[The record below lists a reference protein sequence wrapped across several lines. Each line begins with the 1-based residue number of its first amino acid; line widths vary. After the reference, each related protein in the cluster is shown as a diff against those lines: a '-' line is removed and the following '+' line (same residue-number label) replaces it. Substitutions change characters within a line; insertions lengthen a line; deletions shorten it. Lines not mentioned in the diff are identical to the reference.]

1 MIGYLAVIGSAFL
14 VTFATMPLL
23 RALSFRV
30 GAVVHPDARR
40 VHRQPTAILGGAGI
54 VAGVLV
60 GFGVGWLTGEFK
72 PVFRT
77 IAPPLGVVLAT
88 LTMYTVG
95 QLDDLREVSAPAKT
109 AGSVLSGSVLAISGV
124 AILFFRVPF
133 VGLVALPPDLVPLI
147 TVLWVVGM
155 AQAVNLIDGLD
166 GLAAGVVGIGAGA
179 ILMFAEHLD
188 NNGSIISDDNV
199 GALIAACVVGAC
211 LGYLPWNFHPA
222 KIFMGDAGALTLG
235 LLMAA
240 STIAI
245 GGNTDAEVRGQTFF
259 FFAPLFLPL
268 VILGVPIVDTA
279 WALLRRA
286 KGGAGL
292 TIADKGH
299 LHHRLMRLGHGQRR
313 AVLILWT
320 WTALLSA
327 AVLIPVYTNSGLGF
341 IPVAVA
347 ASGLALYTWFAPG
360 WQARRNGTI
369 ISGGRAAVPAE
380 PTAANGHVPAGQVGA
395 AWGAQPGGHTW
406 PPGPA
411 GDADRGFPGGRGAPG
426 GRAGPAGPAGPAGH
440 AGPPPQGPPPQAP
453 PRRPP
458 PLRPQAAERQFPH
471 RPR

>member
-1 MIGYLAVIGSAFL
+1 VKGYLAVLAAAFL
-14 VTFATMPLL
+14 VSFASMPLL
-23 RALSFRV
+23 RRLSFRV

-40 VHRQPTAILGGAGI
+40 VHTEPTAVLGGAGI

-60 GFGVGWLTGEFK
+60 GLGVAWLTGEFK

-77 IAPPLGVVLAT
+77 VAPPLGVVLAM
-88 LTMYTVG
+88 LTMYVVG
-95 QLDDLREVSAPAKT
+95 QLDDLRDVSAPAKT
-109 AGSVLSGSVLAISGV
+109 AGSVLAGSILAISGV

-166 GLAAGVVGIGAGA
+166 GLAAGVVAIGAGA

-188 NNGSIISDDNV
+188 NADSIISDDNI

-211 LGYLPWNFHPA
+211 LGYLPWNVHPA

-240 STIAI
+240 ATIAI

-268 VILGVPIVDTA
+268 VILGVPIADTA
-279 WALLRRA
+279 WALMRRA
-286 KGGAGL
+286 RGRAGL
-292 TIADKGH
+292 TMADKNH

-313 AVLILWT
+313 AVLILWA

-327 AVLIPVYTNSGLGF
+327 AVLVPVYTGNGLGLM
-341 IPVAVA
+341 PLAVA
-347 ASGLALYTWFAPG
+347 ALGLLLFTLFAPV
-360 WQARRNGTI
+360 WEVRRANASRVGVEDHAAAAGTPAQLAPQP
-369 ISGGRAAVPAE
+369 GERAA
-380 PTAANGHVPAGQVGA
+380 
-395 AWGAQPGGHTW
+395 
-406 PPGPA
+406 
-411 GDADRGFPGGRGAPG
+411 R
-426 GRAGPAGPAGPAGH
+426 
-440 AGPPPQGPPPQAP
+440 
-453 PRRPP
+453 
-458 PLRPQAAERQFPH
+458 
-471 RPR
+471 

>member
-1 MIGYLAVIGSAFL
+1 MIGYVAVIVAAFL
-14 VTFATMPLL
+14 VSFATMPLL

-40 VHRQPTAILGGAGI
+40 VHTRPTALLGGAGI

-60 GFGVGWLTGEFK
+60 GFGVGWLTGEFE

-77 IAPPLGVVLAT
+77 ITQPLGVALAT
-88 LTMYTVG
+88 LTMYAVG
-95 QLDDLREVSAPAKT
+95 QLDDLRDVSAPAKT
-109 AGSVLSGSVLAISGV
+109 AGSVLAGSVLAISGV

-133 VGLVALPPDLVPLI
+133 LGLVALPPDLVPLI

-179 ILMFAEHLD
+179 ILLFAEHLD
-188 NNGSIISDDNV
+188 NDDAIISDDNI
-199 GALIAACVVGAC
+199 GALIAACVLGAC

-268 VILGVPIVDTA
+268 VILGVPIFDTA
-279 WALLRRA
+279 WALIRRA
-286 KGGAGL
+286 KGRSGL

-313 AVLILWT
+313 AVLILWA

-327 AVLIPVYTNSGLGF
+327 AVLVPVYRGSSAGL
-341 IPVAVA
+341 IPLGVVAV
-347 ASGLALYTWFAPG
+347 GLLAFTVRGPG
-360 WQARRNGTI
+360 WRARRGDE
-369 ISGGRAAVPAE
+369 GGRGGGEGGVAGPPMRNGVGPAAVP
-380 PTAANGHVPAGQVGA
+380 
-395 AWGAQPGGHTW
+395 
-406 PPGPA
+406 
-411 GDADRGFPGGRGAPG
+411 
-426 GRAGPAGPAGPAGH
+426 
-440 AGPPPQGPPPQAP
+440 PPPPATVP
-453 PRRPP
+453 PRRGA
-458 PLRPQAAERQFPH
+458 RGGW
-471 RPR
+471 

>member
-1 MIGYLAVIGSAFL
+1 VIGYVAVIGAAFL
-14 VTFATMPLL
+14 VSFASMPLL
-23 RALSFRV
+23 RTLSFRV

-40 VHRQPTAILGGAGI
+40 VHTTPTAILGGAGI

-88 LTMYTVG
+88 VTIYAVG

-109 AGSVLSGSVLAISGV
+109 AGSVLAGSILAISGV

-166 GLAAGVVGIGAGA
+166 GLAAGVVAIGAGA
-179 ILMFAEHLD
+179 ILLFAEHLD
-188 NNGSIISDDNV
+188 NEGSIISDDNI

-211 LGYLPWNFHPA
+211 LGYLPWNVHPA
-222 KIFMGDAGALTLG
+222 RIFMGDAGALTLG

-240 STIAI
+240 ATIAI
-245 GGNTDAEVRGQTFF
+245 GGNTDAEVQVPGQTFF

-268 VILGVPIVDTA
+268 VILGVPIIDTA

-286 KGGAGL
+286 KGRAGL
-292 TIADKGH
+292 TMADKNH
-299 LHHRLMRLGHGQRR
+299 LHHRLMRLGHGHGR
-313 AVLILWT
+313 AVVILWT

-327 AVLIPVYTNSGLGF
+327 AVLIPVYTGNGVGF
-341 IPVAVA
+341 IPLAVA
-347 ASGLALYTWFAPG
+347 ALGLLLYTLFAPG
-360 WQARRNGTI
+360 WQARRNG
-369 ISGGRAAVPAE
+369 G
-380 PTAANGHVPAGQVGA
+380 
-395 AWGAQPGGHTW
+395 
-406 PPGPA
+406 
-411 GDADRGFPGGRGAPG
+411 
-426 GRAGPAGPAGPAGH
+426 AGPE
-440 AGPPPQGPPPQAP
+440 QAP
-453 PRRPP
+453 ATDPLSTESRPMTTTRPRSPRGRESLRPP
-458 PLRPQAAERQFPH
+458 R
-471 RPR
+471 